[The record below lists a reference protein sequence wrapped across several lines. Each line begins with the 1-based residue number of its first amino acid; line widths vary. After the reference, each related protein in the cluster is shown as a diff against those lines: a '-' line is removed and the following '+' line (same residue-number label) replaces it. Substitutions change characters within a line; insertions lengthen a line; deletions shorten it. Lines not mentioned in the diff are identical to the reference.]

1 MKNGFR
7 SQFERLIRKR
17 FQERDRQFSARLL
30 KVKREHSRWGI
41 LTSSTTVGA
50 MYAELEREFKES
62 TTECV
67 EALVDAMENRP
78 TALPDPWKRTILRLC
93 SDALSERRATLDATY
108 QGASAIILASLNNR
122 DMTAPYRSLS
132 DNFVQVQRENAFV
145 ELRKKKRE
153 LFWLNVRRMRMLLLL
168 AGAVIGAVVAA
179 ASYLGRDKIT
189 EMWTSLLDR
198 VLMG

>member
-1 MKNGFR
+1 MKNGLGN
-7 SQFERLIRKR
+7 QFGRLIRKR

-30 KVKREHSRWGI
+30 KVKQEHSRRGI
-41 LTSSTTVGA
+41 LTSSTTVEA
-50 MYAELEREFKES
+50 MYVELEREFKES
-62 TTECV
+62 ATECV
-67 EALVDAMENRP
+67 RTLVDAMENRP
-78 TALPDPWKRTILRLC
+78 TALPNPWKRTILRLC
-93 SDALSERRATLDATY
+93 SDALSERKAALDATY